1 MIQFNTSCKNLF
13 SNQLLGQEKLPRKI
27 NLALGQVKIGVQWPG
42 WQVNLASVVSQG
54 SVSEN
59 DSLIK

>member
-27 NLALGQVKIGVQWPG
+27 NLALGQVKIGVQWP
-42 WQVNLASVVSQG
+42 WLAS
-54 SVSEN
+54 
-59 DSLIK
+59 